1 MIDYKEITDEQIDR
15 MNIQEVNKYIESYGR
30 ILLQRTLRIQQ
41 AMQSSEQEAA
51 FKYNLN
57 QLSHITNSIGIDNR
71 PRIEGEIEF
80 KNFDQLVLARNRL
93 KNLVASLKAPSS
105 TITGQKAISA
115 KRREGV
121 RESLK
126 KMGVKRKFSNVELDT
141 LGEIFN
147 LMGHGREEYSSDEII
162 EGYTAVKDIDTY
174 TTEELVDLIKQYLTT
189 GELPTKEEENPDYIS
204 WQGFFGD
211 KK

>member
-30 ILLQRTLRIQQ
+30 VLLQRTLRIQQ

-57 QLSHITNSIGIDNR
+57 QLGHITNSIGIDNR

-93 KNLVASLKAPSS
+93 KNLVASLKSSSS

-121 RESLK
+121 RDSLK
-126 KMGVKRKFSNVELDT
+126 KMGIKHKFSNAELDT

-147 LMGHGREEYSSDEII
+147 LMGHGREQYASDEII
-162 EGYTAVKDIDTY
+162 EGYTAVTSDIEGFY
-174 TTEELVDLIKQYLTT
+174 TTDELIDLIKQYLST
-189 GELPTKEEENPDYIS
+189 GKVPSQIEEEGTMIFYES
-204 WQGFFGD
+204 
-211 KK
+211 